1 MHIRKIT
8 VRNYRLLKDFSIDL
22 EEKLSL
28 IVGKNNSGKTSLLQ
42 LLNTMLNGTEPTY
55 NDFNLDYRKMLWNQI
70 SASEEAKE
78 EDYKED
84 GISLRLFIEYG
95 EADNLDCLGKILMDL
110 DENIHTAV
118 IGFDYYLGYANYV
131 NLRKECR
138 ERSEKKKDGIKDKT
152 EIDEKKLLRNEFDY
166 LLSKKIGNYFKLTRK
181 SIEFDIANNL
191 PNEENYIDLKKRV
204 DFRLEDLISFG
215 YIDARRNV
223 ANIQKDSTLS
233 GQTSALFERMN
244 DGTASESIENFE
256 QLLIST
262 DEELTS
268 QYQDIFSD
276 IISQVATMGGMK
288 PDETKI
294 KIISTLQQ
302 RELLKGNTTV
312 VYDHDSSDLPEHYNG
327 LGYMNLISMIFQIE
341 IIRKEFMSNKKSRIS
356 DINLLIIEEPEAH
369 THPQMQYI
377 FIKNIKAILNTP
389 LDKDGRTGR
398 VQSMISTHSSHIV
411 SESDFDDIKYMVRTG
426 YNEVK
431 AKNMKDLRAEYDGD
445 EKQYYTFLKHYLT
458 LNRSELFFADKAI
471 FIEGDTERILIPT
484 MMKKLDQEEQLA
496 NDEIPLTQ
504 QNISIVE
511 VGAYSHIFG
520 KFINFIGLKK
530 ALVITDLDIC
540 DKPDNG
546 HAKKERYKD
555 GTNQI
560 TSNNAI
566 KNYFEEENNI
576 DTLLALSPS
585 DKIFSWDV
593 ENKRWK
599 KNPDGNMKVYFQ
611 EEEDGYQA
619 RTFEDGFIH
628 INKSFIRE
636 NKDKINGLNPK
647 KVEAFLGEGDK
658 AIDAYTLAEDGI
670 ESKATFAVEI
680 IYLSKKEDDKDFCG
694 WSIPKYIKE
703 GLLWL
708 RK

>member
-78 EDYKED
+78 EDYKEN

-131 NLRKECR
+131 NLRKDCR
-138 ERSEKKKDGIKDKT
+138 ERSEKKKVGIKVKT
-152 EIDEKKLLRNEFDY
+152 KVDEEKLLRNEFDY
-166 LLSKKIGNYFKLTRK
+166 LLSKKLGNYFKLTRK
-181 SIEFDIANNL
+181 SIEFDIANNQ
-191 PNEENYIDLKKRV
+191 PNEENYIDLKKRA
-204 DFRLEDLISFG
+204 DFRLDDLISFG

-223 ANIQKDSTLS
+223 ANVQKDSTLS

-341 IIRKEFMSNKKSRIS
+341 IIRKEFMSNKKSRMS

-426 YNEVK
+426 NNEVK
-431 AKNMKDLRAEYDGD
+431 AKNMKDLRVEYDGD
-445 EKQYYTFLKHYLT
+445 DKQYYTFLKHYLT

-530 ALVITDLDIC
+530 ALVITDLDVC
-540 DKPDNG
+540 DKADNG
-546 HAKKERYKD
+546 HAKKGRYRAE
-555 GTNQI
+555 TNQI

-566 KNYFEEENNI
+566 KSYFGEQDI
-576 DTLLALSPS
+576 DKLLALSPS
-585 DKIFSWDV
+585 DKIFSWDI

-599 KNPDGNMKVYFQ
+599 KNPDGNMNVFFQ
-611 EEEDGYQA
+611 VEEDGYQA
-619 RTFEDGFIH
+619 RSFEDGFIH
-628 INKSFIRE
+628 INKSFIHE
-636 NKDKINGLNPK
+636 NKEKIIGLNPK
-647 KVEAFLGEGDK
+647 KVDAFLGEGEH
-658 AIDAYTLAEDGI
+658 AEDAYWLADDGI

-694 WSIPKYIKE
+694 WRIPQYIKD

>member
-1 MHIRKIT
+1 MHISKIT
-8 VRNYRLLKDFSIDL
+8 VKNYRLLKEFSVDL
-22 EEKLSL
+22 EENLSL

-55 NDFNLDYRKMLWNQI
+55 NDFNLDYRKVLWEQI

-78 EDYKED
+78 EDYMEN

-131 NLRKECR
+131 NLRKDCR
-138 ERSEKKKDGIKDKT
+138 ERSEKKKTEIKVKT
-152 EIDEKKLLRNEFDY
+152 EADDEKLLRNEFDY
-166 LLSKKIGNYFKLTRK
+166 LLSKKLGSYFKLIRK
-181 SIEFDIANNL
+181 SIEFDIANNQ

-223 ANIQKDSTLS
+223 ANVQKDSTLS

-268 QYQDIFSD
+268 QYRDIFSD
-276 IISQVATMGGMK
+276 IISQVAKMGGMK

-312 VYDHDSSDLPEHYNG
+312 VYEHDSSDLPEHYNG

-341 IIRKEFMSNKKSRIS
+341 IIRKGFLSNKKSRMS

-377 FIKNIKAILNTP
+377 FIKNIKDILNTP
-389 LDKDGRTGR
+389 LDKDGRIGR

-426 YNEVK
+426 NNEVK
-431 AKNMKDLRAEYDGD
+431 AKNMKDLRTEYDGD
-445 EKQYYTFLKHYLT
+445 YKQYYTFLKHYLT

-484 MMKKLDQEEQLA
+484 MMKKLDQEEPLA
-496 NDEIPLTQ
+496 TDEIPLTQ

-511 VGAYSHIFG
+511 VGAYSHVFG

-530 ALVITDLDIC
+530 ALVITDLDVC
-540 DKPDNG
+540 DNG
-546 HAKKERYKD
+546 HATKGRYKA
-555 GTNQI
+555 GTNQV

-566 KNYFEEENNI
+566 KSYFEEKDI

-593 ENKRWK
+593 VHKRWK
-599 KNPDGNMKVYFQ
+599 KKPDGNMRVYFQ
-611 EEEDGYQA
+611 VEEEGYQA
-619 RTFEDGFIH
+619 RSFEDGFIH
-628 INKSFIRE
+628 INKTFISE
-636 NKDKINGLNPK
+636 NKKKIIGLKPK

-658 AIDAYTLAEDGI
+658 AMDAYTLAEDGI

-680 IYLSKKEDDKDFCG
+680 IYLSKKEDNKDFCG

-703 GLLWL
+703 GLLWI

>member
-1 MHIRKIT
+1 MHISKIT
-8 VRNYRLLKDFSIDL
+8 VKNYRLLKDFSVDL
-22 EEKLSL
+22 EENLSL

-55 NDFNLDYRKMLWNQI
+55 NDFNLDYRKELWNKI
-70 SASEEAKE
+70 SAIEETKE
-78 EDYKED
+78 DDYAED

-118 IGFDYYLGYANYV
+118 IGFDYFLSYANYV

-138 ERSEKKKDGIKDKT
+138 ERRDKKKAEIQNKT
-152 EIDEKKLLRNEFDY
+152 EVDDEKLLNSEFDY
-166 LLSKKIGNYFKLTRK
+166 LISKKLSSYFKLTRK
-181 SIEFDIANNL
+181 SIEYDITSNQ
-191 PNEENYIDLKKRV
+191 PNENNYIDLKKRV
-204 DFRLEDLISFG
+204 DFRLDDLISFG

-223 ANIQKDSTLS
+223 ANVQKDTTLS
-233 GQTSALFERMN
+233 GQTSDLFEKLN
-244 DGTASESIENFE
+244 DGTATESMENLE

-268 QYQDIFSD
+268 QYRHIFSD
-276 IISQVATMGGMK
+276 IILQVAKMGGMK
-288 PDETKI
+288 PDETQI

-312 VYDHDSSDLPEHYNG
+312 VYEHDSSDLPEHYNG

-341 IIRKEFMSNKKSRIS
+341 IIRKGFLSNKKSRLS
-356 DINLLIIEEPEAH
+356 DINFLIIEEPEAH

-377 FIKNIKAILNTP
+377 FIKNIKDILNNP

-398 VQSMISTHSSHIV
+398 VQSIISTHSSHIV

-426 YNEVK
+426 KNEVK
-431 AKNMKDLRAEYDGD
+431 AKNMKDLRAEYDDD

-484 MMKKLDQEEQLA
+484 MMKKLDQEEPLA

-511 VGAYSHIFG
+511 VGAYSHVFG
-520 KFINFIGLKK
+520 KFIHFIGLKK
-530 ALVITDLDIC
+530 ALVITDLDVC
-540 DKPDNG
+540 DKPDQG
-546 HAKKERYKD
+546 HATKGRYNK
-555 GTNQI
+555 GTHQI

-566 KNYFEEENNI
+566 KTYFEESDI
-576 DTLLALSPS
+576 DTLLAFNAS

-593 ENKRWK
+593 ENKQWK
-599 KNPDGNMKVYFQ
+599 KDTEGNMRVYFQ
-611 EEEDGYQA
+611 VEEENYQA
-619 RTFEDGFIH
+619 RSFEDGFIH
-628 INKSFIRE
+628 INQSFIRE
-636 NKDKINGLNPK
+636 NKVKIIGLNPK
-647 KVEAFLGEGDK
+647 KVEAYLGDGENAG
-658 AIDAYTLAEDGI
+658 DAYWLAESGI

-680 IYLSKKEDDKDFCG
+680 IYLSKKEDDKDFRG

-703 GLLWL
+703 GLLWI

>member
-1 MHIRKIT
+1 MHISKIT
-8 VRNYRLLKDFSIDL
+8 VRNYRLLKDFSVDL
-22 EEKLSL
+22 EENLSL

-42 LLNTMLNGTEPTY
+42 LLNTMLNGSEPTY
-55 NDFNLDYRKMLWNQI
+55 NDFNLDYRKVLWKKI
-70 SASEEAKE
+70 SSPEEAKE
-78 EDYKED
+78 EDFTED

-118 IGFDYYLGYANYV
+118 IGFDYFLSYTNYV
-131 NLRKECR
+131 NLRKDCR
-138 ERSEKKKDGIKDKT
+138 ERRDKKKAAIRAKT
-152 EIDEKKLLRNEFDY
+152 EVDDEELLRIEFDY
-166 LLSKKIGNYFKLTRK
+166 LISKKLSNYFKLTRK
-181 SIEFDIANNL
+181 SIEYDISSNQ
-191 PNEENYIDLKKRV
+191 PNEKNYIDLKKRV
-204 DFRLEDLISFG
+204 DFRLDDLISFG

-223 ANIQKDSTLS
+223 ANVQKDSTLS

-244 DGTASESIENFE
+244 DGTATESMENFE

-268 QYQDIFSD
+268 QYQHIFSD
-276 IISQVATMGGMK
+276 IISQVAKMGGIK
-288 PDETKI
+288 PDETQI

-341 IIRKEFMSNKKSRIS
+341 IIRKGFLSSKKSRLS
-356 DINLLIIEEPEAH
+356 DINLLVIEEPEAH

-377 FIKNIKAILNTP
+377 FIKNIRDILNTP
-389 LDKDGRTGR
+389 LEKDGRTGR

-411 SESDFDDIKYMVRTG
+411 SESDFDDIKYLVRTG
-426 YNEVK
+426 KNEVK
-431 AKNMKDLRAEYDGD
+431 AKNMKDLRAEYDDD
-445 EKQYYTFLKHYLT
+445 EKQYYTFLRHYLT

-484 MMKKLDQEEQLA
+484 MMKKLDQEEPLA

-511 VGAYSHIFG
+511 VGAYSHVFG
-520 KFINFIGLKK
+520 KFIHFIGLKK
-530 ALVITDLDIC
+530 ALVVTDLDVC
-540 DKPDNG
+540 NKPEHG
-546 HAKKERYKD
+546 HAKKGRYKQ

-566 KNYFEEENNI
+566 KNYFGEK
-576 DTLLALSPS
+576 DVDKLLALSPS
-585 DKIFSWDV
+585 DKIFSWDDK
-593 ENKRWK
+593 NKQWK

-611 EEEDGYQA
+611 VEEEGYQA
-619 RTFEDGFIH
+619 RSFEDGFIH
-628 INKSFIRE
+628 INKSFISE
-636 NKDKINGLNPK
+636 NKKKIIGLNPK

-658 AIDAYTLAEDGI
+658 AIDAYMLAEDGI

-680 IYLSKKEDDKDFCG
+680 IYLSKKKADKDFCG

-703 GLLWL
+703 GLLWI

>member
-22 EEKLSL
+22 EEIMSL

-55 NDFNLDYRKMLWNQI
+55 NDLNLDYRRVLWELI

-78 EDYKED
+78 EDYTED

-131 NLRKECR
+131 NLRKDCR
-138 ERSEKKKDGIKDKT
+138 ERSAKKKARIKDKT
-152 EIDEKKLLRNEFDY
+152 KVNDDKLLRNEFDY
-166 LLSKKIGNYFKLTRK
+166 LLSKQLGNYFKLTRK
-181 SIEFDIANNL
+181 SIEFDKDSNQ
-191 PNEENYIDLKKRV
+191 PNEKNYIDLKKRV
-204 DFRLEDLISFG
+204 DFRLDDLISFG

-223 ANIQKDSTLS
+223 ANVQKDSTLS
-233 GQTSALFERMN
+233 GQTSTLFERMN
-244 DGTASESIENFE
+244 ESTATESIENFE

-268 QYQDIFSD
+268 QYRDIFSD
-276 IISQVATMGGMK
+276 IISQVAQMGGMK
-288 PDETKI
+288 PNETKI

-312 VYDHDSSDLPEHYNG
+312 VYDHNNSDLPEHYNG

-341 IIRKEFMSNKKSRIS
+341 IIRQSFLSNKKSRMS

-377 FIKNIKAILNTP
+377 FIKNIKDFLKAP
-389 LDKDGRTGR
+389 LDKDEKKGR
-398 VQSMISTHSSHIV
+398 VQSIISTHSSHIV
-411 SESDFDDIKYMVRTG
+411 SESDFDDIKYMLRTG
-426 YNEVK
+426 NNEVK
-431 AKNMKDLRAEYDGD
+431 AKNMKDLRVEYDGD
-445 EKQYYTFLKHYLT
+445 DKQYYTFLKHYLT

-484 MMKKLDQEEQLA
+484 MMKKLDQEEPLA

-511 VGAYSHIFG
+511 VGAYSHVFG

-540 DKPDNG
+540 DQPDNG
-546 HAKKERYKD
+546 HTKKERYKA

-566 KNYFEEENNI
+566 KNYFEEKDI
-576 DTLLALSPS
+576 DKLLALSPS
-585 DKIFSWDV
+585 DKTFTWDDK
-593 ENKRWK
+593 NKRWK

-611 EEEDGYQA
+611 VEEDGYQA
-619 RTFEDGFIH
+619 RSFEDGFIH
-628 INKSFIRE
+628 INQSFIRE
-636 NKDKINGLNPK
+636 NKETIIGLNLK
-647 KVEAFLGEGDK
+647 KMDAFLGEGDK

-670 ESKATFAVEI
+670 GSKATFAVEI
-680 IYLSKKEDDKDFCG
+680 IYLSKKEGNKDFCG
-694 WSIPKYIKE
+694 WRIPQYIKE

>member
-1 MHIRKIT
+1 MYIQKIT
-8 VRNYRLLKDFSIDL
+8 VRNYRLLKEFSIDL
-22 EEKLSL
+22 EEKMSL

-55 NDFNLDYRKMLWNQI
+55 NDFNLDYRRKVLWEHI
-70 SASEEAKE
+70 SSVEEAKE

-118 IGFDYYLGYANYV
+118 IGFDYFLSYANYV
-131 NLRKECR
+131 NLRKDCR
-138 ERSEKKKDGIKDKT
+138 ERRDKRKAEIKNKT
-152 EIDEKKLLRNEFDY
+152 EGDDEKLLRNEFDY
-166 LLSKKIGNYFKLTRK
+166 LLSKKLSNYFKLTRK
-181 SIEFDIANNL
+181 SIEYDITSNQ
-191 PNEENYIDLKKRV
+191 PNEKNYIDLKKRV
-204 DFRLEDLISFG
+204 DFRLDDLISFG

-223 ANIQKDSTLS
+223 ANVQKNNTLS

-244 DGTASESIENFE
+244 DGTATESMETFE

-268 QYQDIFSD
+268 QYQHIFSD
-276 IISQVATMGGMK
+276 IISQVEKMGGVK
-288 PDETKI
+288 PDETQI

-341 IIRKEFMSNKKSRIS
+341 IIRKGFLSNKKPRLS

-377 FIKNIKAILNTP
+377 FIKNIKDILSTP
-389 LDKDGRTGR
+389 LDKDGRTVR

-426 YNEVK
+426 NNEVK
-431 AKNMKDLRAEYDGD
+431 AKNMKDLKDEYDGVD
-445 EKQYYTFLKHYLT
+445 KQYYTFLKHYLT

-484 MMKKLDQEEQLA
+484 MMKKLDQEEPLA
-496 NDEIPLTQ
+496 NGEIPLTQ

-511 VGAYSHIFG
+511 VGAYSHVFG

-530 ALVITDLDIC
+530 ALVITDLDVC
-540 DKPDNG
+540 DQPAKG
-546 HAKKERYKD
+546 HPQKERYKKD
-555 GTNQI
+555 TNQI

-566 KNYFEEENNI
+566 KNYFRVKEI
-576 DTLLALSPS
+576 DTLLALNAS
-585 DKIFSWDV
+585 DKVFSWDA
-593 ENKRWK
+593 ENKQWK
-599 KNPDGNMKVYFQ
+599 KDPNGNMRVYFQ
-611 EEEDGYQA
+611 VEEGDYQA
-619 RTFEDGFIH
+619 RSFEDGFIH
-628 INKSFIRE
+628 INLPFIRE
-636 NKDKINGLNPK
+636 NKAKIIGLKPN
-647 KVEAFLGEGDK
+647 KVEAFLGNGENSN
-658 AIDAYTLAEDGI
+658 DAYALAEDGI

-680 IYLSKKEDDKDFCG
+680 IYLSKKKNDKDFCG

-703 GLLWL
+703 GLLWI

>member
-1 MHIRKIT
+1 M
-8 VRNYRLLKDFSIDL
+8 
-22 EEKLSL
+22 
-28 IVGKNNSGKTSLLQ
+28 
-42 LLNTMLNGTEPTY
+42 
-55 NDFNLDYRKMLWNQI
+55 
-70 SASEEAKE
+70 
-78 EDYKED
+78 
-84 GISLRLFIEYG
+84 
-95 EADNLDCLGKILMDL
+95 
-110 DENIHTAV
+110 
-118 IGFDYYLGYANYV
+118 ANV
-131 NLRKECR
+131 
-138 ERSEKKKDGIKDKT
+138 
-152 EIDEKKLLRNEFDY
+152 
-166 LLSKKIGNYFKLTRK
+166 
-181 SIEFDIANNL
+181 
-191 PNEENYIDLKKRV
+191 
-204 DFRLEDLISFG
+204 
-215 YIDARRNV
+215 
-223 ANIQKDSTLS
+223 QKDSTLS
-233 GQTSALFERMN
+233 GQTLALFERMN

-262 DEELTS
+262 DEELTL
-268 QYQDIFSD
+268 QYQNIFSD

-341 IIRKEFMSNKKSRIS
+341 IIRKEFMSNKKSRMS

-426 YNEVK
+426 NNEVK
-431 AKNMKDLRAEYDGD
+431 AKNMKDLRVEYDGD
-445 EKQYYTFLKHYLT
+445 DNQYYTFLKHYLT

-484 MMKKLDQEEQLA
+484 MMKKLDQEEPLA

-511 VGAYSHIFG
+511 VGAYSHVFG

-530 ALVITDLDIC
+530 ALVITDLDVC
-540 DKPDNG
+540 EKADNG
-546 HAKKERYKD
+546 HAKKGRCRA

-566 KNYFEEENNI
+566 KSYFGEKDIEK
-576 DTLLALSPS
+576 LLALSPD

-611 EEEDGYQA
+611 EEEGGYQA
-619 RTFEDGFIH
+619 RSFEDGFIH
-628 INKSFIRE
+628 INQSFIRE
-636 NKDKINGLNPK
+636 NKEKIIGLNPK
-647 KVEAFLGEGDK
+647 KVDAFLGEGEH
-658 AIDAYTLAEDGI
+658 AEDAYWLADDGI

-680 IYLSKKEDDKDFCG
+680 IYLSKKEGNKDFRG

>member
-1 MHIRKIT
+1 MHISKIT

-22 EEKLSL
+22 EENLSL

-42 LLNTMLNGTEPTY
+42 LLNTMLNGMEPTY

-70 SASEEAKE
+70 LASEEAKE
-78 EDYKED
+78 EDYKEN

-131 NLRKECR
+131 TLRKDCR
-138 ERSEKKKDGIKDKT
+138 ERSKKKKDGIKDKT

-223 ANIQKDSTLS
+223 ANVQKDSTLS

-312 VYDHDSSDLPEHYNG
+312 VYDHDNSDLPEHYNG

-341 IIRKEFMSNKKSRIS
+341 IIRKEFMSNKKSRMS

-377 FIKNIKAILNTP
+377 FIKNIKEILNNP
-389 LDKDGRTGR
+389 LNKDGRTGR

-411 SESDFDDIKYMVRTG
+411 SESDFDDIKYMIRTG

-431 AKNMKDLRAEYDGD
+431 AKNMKDLRVEYDGD
-445 EKQYYTFLKHYLT
+445 DKQYYTFLKHYLT

-484 MMKKLDQEEQLA
+484 MMKKLDQEEPLA

-511 VGAYSHIFG
+511 VGAYSHVFG

-530 ALVITDLDIC
+530 ALVITDLDVC
-540 DKPDNG
+540 DKADNG
-546 HAKKERYKD
+546 HTKKGRYKE

-566 KNYFEEENNI
+566 KSYFGEKDI
-576 DTLLALSPS
+576 DKLLALSPS
-585 DKIFSWDV
+585 DKTFSWDDK
-593 ENKRWK
+593 NKQWK
-599 KNPDGNMKVYFQ
+599 KNLHGNMKVYFQ
-611 EEEDGYQA
+611 VKEKDYQA
-619 RTFEDGFIH
+619 RSFEDGFIH
-628 INKSFIRE
+628 INQSFIHE
-636 NKDKINGLNPK
+636 SKAKIIGLNPN
-647 KVEAFLGEGDK
+647 KVDVFFGEGEHAK
-658 AIDAYTLAEDGI
+658 DAYWLADDGI

-680 IYLSKKEDDKDFCG
+680 IYLSKKEGNKDFCG
-694 WSIPKYIKE
+694 WSIPKYIKD

>member
-1 MHIRKIT
+1 MHISKIT

-22 EEKLSL
+22 EENLSL

-70 SASEEAKE
+70 LASEEAKE
-78 EDYKED
+78 EDYKEN

-131 NLRKECR
+131 NLRKDCR
-138 ERSEKKKDGIKDKT
+138 ERSEKKKVGIKVKT
-152 EIDEKKLLRNEFDY
+152 KVDEEKLLRNEFDY
-166 LLSKKIGNYFKLTRK
+166 LLSKKLGNYFKLTRK
-181 SIEFDIANNL
+181 SIEFDKDSNQ
-191 PNEENYIDLKKRV
+191 PNEKNYIDLKKRV
-204 DFRLEDLISFG
+204 DFRLDDLISFG

-223 ANIQKDSTLS
+223 ANVQKDSTLS

-341 IIRKEFMSNKKSRIS
+341 IIRKEFMSNKKSRMS

-426 YNEVK
+426 NNEVK
-431 AKNMKDLRAEYDGD
+431 AKNMKDLRVEYDGD
-445 EKQYYTFLKHYLT
+445 DKQYYTFLKHYLT

-471 FIEGDTERILIPT
+471 FIEGDTERILIPI
-484 MMKKLDQEEQLA
+484 MMKKLDQEEPLA

-511 VGAYSHIFG
+511 VGAYSHVFG

-530 ALVITDLDIC
+530 ALVITDLDVC
-540 DKPDNG
+540 DKADNG
-546 HAKKERYKD
+546 HAKKGRYRA

-566 KNYFEEENNI
+566 KSYFGEKDIEK
-576 DTLLALSPS
+576 LLALSPD

>member
-1 MHIRKIT
+1 MHISKIT
-8 VRNYRLLKDFSIDL
+8 VRNYRLLKDFSVDL
-22 EEKLSL
+22 EENLSL
-28 IVGKNNSGKTSLLQ
+28 IVGKNNSGKTTLLQ

-55 NDFNLDYRKMLWNQI
+55 NDFNLDYRKVLWEQI
-70 SASEEAKE
+70 SASEKAKE
-78 EDYKED
+78 EDYKD
-84 GISLRLFIEYG
+84 NGISLRLFIEYG

-131 NLRKECR
+131 NLRKDCR

-152 EIDEKKLLRNEFDY
+152 EVDEEKLLKNEFEY
-166 LLSKKIGNYFKLTRK
+166 LLSKKLGNYFKLTRK
-181 SIEFDIANNL
+181 SIEFDIANNQ

-223 ANIQKDSTLS
+223 ANVQKDSTLS

-268 QYQDIFSD
+268 QYRDIFSD
-276 IISQVATMGGMK
+276 IISQVAKMGGMK

-341 IIRKEFMSNKKSRIS
+341 IIRKEFMSNKKSRMS

-377 FIKNIKAILNTP
+377 FIKNIKDILNTP

-426 YNEVK
+426 NNEVK

-445 EKQYYTFLKHYLT
+445 DKQYYTFLKHYLT

-484 MMKKLDQEEQLA
+484 MMKKLDQEEPLA

-511 VGAYSHIFG
+511 VGAYSHVFG

-530 ALVITDLDIC
+530 ALVITDLDVC
-540 DKPDNG
+540 DKADNG
-546 HAKKERYKD
+546 HAKKGKYKA
-555 GTNQI
+555 GTYQI

-566 KNYFEEENNI
+566 KNYFEEKDI

-593 ENKRWK
+593 VHKRWK
-599 KNPDGNMKVYFQ
+599 KNPDGNMRVYFQ
-611 EEEDGYQA
+611 VEEEGYQA
-619 RTFEDGFIH
+619 RSFEDGFIH
-628 INKSFIRE
+628 INQSFISENRE
-636 NKDKINGLNPK
+636 KIIGLKPK

-680 IYLSKKEDDKDFCG
+680 IYLSIKKVDKDFCG

-703 GLLWL
+703 GLLWI

>member
-1 MHIRKIT
+1 MHISKIT
-8 VRNYRLLKDFSIDL
+8 VKNYRLLKEFSVDL
-22 EEKLSL
+22 EENLSL

-55 NDFNLDYRKMLWNQI
+55 NDFNLDYRKVLWEQI

-78 EDYKED
+78 EDYMEN

-131 NLRKECR
+131 NLRKDCR
-138 ERSEKKKDGIKDKT
+138 ERSEKKKAGIKVKT
-152 EIDEKKLLRNEFDY
+152 EVDEEKLLRNEFEY
-166 LLSKKIGNYFKLTRK
+166 LLSKKLGNYFKLTRK
-181 SIEFDIANNL
+181 SIEFDIANNQ

-223 ANIQKDSTLS
+223 ANVQKDSTLS

-244 DGTASESIENFE
+244 DGTASESMENFE

-268 QYQDIFSD
+268 QYRDIFSD
-276 IISQVATMGGMK
+276 IISQVAKMGGMK

-341 IIRKEFMSNKKSRIS
+341 IIRKGFLSNKKSRMS

-377 FIKNIKAILNTP
+377 FIKNIKDILNTP

-426 YNEVK
+426 NNEVK
-431 AKNMKDLRAEYDGD
+431 AKNMKDLRVEYDGD
-445 EKQYYTFLKHYLT
+445 DKQYYTFLKHYLT

-484 MMKKLDQEEQLA
+484 MMKKLDQEEPLA

-511 VGAYSHIFG
+511 VGAYSHVFG

-530 ALVITDLDIC
+530 ALVITDLDVC
-540 DKPDNG
+540 DNG
-546 HAKKERYKD
+546 HATKGRYKA
-555 GTNQI
+555 GTNQV

-566 KNYFEEENNI
+566 KSYFEEKDI

-593 ENKRWK
+593 VHKRWK
-599 KNPDGNMKVYFQ
+599 KKPDGNMRVYFQ
-611 EEEDGYQA
+611 VEEEGYQA
-619 RTFEDGFIH
+619 RSFEDGFIH
-628 INKSFIRE
+628 INKTFISE
-636 NKDKINGLNPK
+636 NKKKIIGLKPK

-658 AIDAYTLAEDGI
+658 AMDAYTLAEDGI

-680 IYLSKKEDDKDFCG
+680 IYLSKKEADKDFCG

-703 GLLWL
+703 GLLWI

>member
-1 MHIRKIT
+1 MHISKIT
-8 VRNYRLLKDFSIDL
+8 VRNYRLLKDFSVDL
-22 EEKLSL
+22 EENLSL
-28 IVGKNNSGKTSLLQ
+28 IVGKNNTGKTSLLQ

-55 NDFNLDYRKMLWNQI
+55 NDINLDYRKVLWEQI

-118 IGFDYYLGYANYV
+118 IGFDYYLGYTNYV
-131 NLRKECR
+131 NLRKDCR
-138 ERSEKKKDGIKDKT
+138 ERSEKKKAGIKVKT
-152 EIDEKKLLRNEFDY
+152 EVDEEKLLRNEFDY
-166 LLSKKIGNYFKLTRK
+166 LLSKKMGNYFKLTRK
-181 SIEFDIANNL
+181 SIEYDIASNQ
-191 PNEENYIDLKKRV
+191 PYEENYIDLKKRV

-223 ANIQKDSTLS
+223 ANVQKDSTLS

-244 DGTASESIENFE
+244 DGTASESMENFE

-268 QYQDIFSD
+268 QYRDIFSD
-276 IISQVATMGGMK
+276 IISQVAKMGGMK

-341 IIRKEFMSNKKSRIS
+341 IIRKGFLSNKKSRMS

-377 FIKNIKAILNTP
+377 FIKNIKDILNTP

-426 YNEVK
+426 NNEVK
-431 AKNMKDLRAEYDGD
+431 AKNMKDLRVEYDGD
-445 EKQYYTFLKHYLT
+445 DKQYYTFLKHYLT

-484 MMKKLDQEEQLA
+484 MMKKLDQEEPLA

-511 VGAYSHIFG
+511 VGAYSHVFG

-530 ALVITDLDIC
+530 ALVITDLDVC
-540 DKPDNG
+540 DNG
-546 HAKKERYKD
+546 HATKGRYKA
-555 GTNQI
+555 GTNQV

-566 KNYFEEENNI
+566 KSYFEEKDI

-593 ENKRWK
+593 VHKRWK
-599 KNPDGNMKVYFQ
+599 KNPDGNMRVYFQ
-611 EEEDGYQA
+611 VEEEGYQA
-619 RTFEDGFIH
+619 RSFEDGFIH
-628 INKSFIRE
+628 INKTFISE
-636 NKDKINGLNPK
+636 NKKKIIGLKPK

-658 AIDAYTLAEDGI
+658 AMDAYTLAEDGI

-680 IYLSKKEDDKDFCG
+680 IYLSMKKDDKDFCG
-694 WSIPKYIKE
+694 WRIPQYIKE
-703 GLLWL
+703 GLLWM

>member
-22 EEKLSL
+22 EENLSL

-78 EDYKED
+78 EDYKEN

-131 NLRKECR
+131 NLRKDCR
-138 ERSEKKKDGIKDKT
+138 ERIEKKKVGIKVKT
-152 EIDEKKLLRNEFDY
+152 MVDEEKLLRSEFDY
-166 LLSKKIGNYFKLTRK
+166 LLSKKLGNYFKLTRK
-181 SIEFDIANNL
+181 SIEFDMASNQ
-191 PNEENYIDLKKRV
+191 PNEENYIDLKKRA
-204 DFRLEDLISFG
+204 DFRLDDLISFG

-223 ANIQKDSTLS
+223 ANVQKDSTLS

-262 DEELTS
+262 DEELTL
-268 QYQDIFSD
+268 QYQNIFSD

-426 YNEVK
+426 NNEVK
-431 AKNMKDLRAEYDGD
+431 AKNMKDLRVEYDGD
-445 EKQYYTFLKHYLT
+445 DNQYYTFLKHYLT

-484 MMKKLDQEEQLA
+484 MMKKLDQEEPLA

-511 VGAYSHIFG
+511 VGAYSHVFG

-530 ALVITDLDIC
+530 ALVITDLDVC
-540 DKPDNG
+540 EKADNG
-546 HAKKERYKD
+546 HAKKGRCRA

-566 KNYFEEENNI
+566 KSYFGEKDI
-576 DTLLALSPS
+576 DKLLALSPD

-611 EEEDGYQA
+611 EEEGGYQA
-619 RTFEDGFIH
+619 RSFEDGFIH
-628 INKSFIRE
+628 INQSFIRE
-636 NKDKINGLNPK
+636 NKEKIIGLNPK
-647 KVEAFLGEGDK
+647 KVDAFLGEGEH
-658 AIDAYTLAEDGI
+658 AEDAYWLADDGI

-694 WSIPKYIKE
+694 WRIPQYIKK

>member
-22 EEKLSL
+22 EENLSL

-55 NDFNLDYRKMLWNQI
+55 NDFNLDYRKVLWELI

-78 EDYKED
+78 EDYTED

-131 NLRKECR
+131 NLRKDCR
-138 ERSEKKKDGIKDKT
+138 ERSAKKKARIKDKT
-152 EIDEKKLLRNEFDY
+152 KVNDDKLLRNEFDY
-166 LLSKKIGNYFKLTRK
+166 LLSKQLGNYFKLTRK
-181 SIEFDIANNL
+181 SIEFDKDSNQ
-191 PNEENYIDLKKRV
+191 PNEKNYIDLKKRV
-204 DFRLEDLISFG
+204 DFRLDDLISFG

-223 ANIQKDSTLS
+223 ANVQKDSTLS
-233 GQTSALFERMN
+233 GQTSTLFERMN
-244 DGTASESIENFE
+244 EGTATESIENFE

-268 QYQDIFSD
+268 QYRDIFSD
-276 IISQVATMGGMK
+276 IISQVAQMGGMK
-288 PDETKI
+288 PNETKI

-312 VYDHDSSDLPEHYNG
+312 VYDHNNSDLPEHYNG

-341 IIRKEFMSNKKSRIS
+341 IIRQSFLSNKKSRMS

-377 FIKNIKAILNTP
+377 FIKNIKDFLKAP
-389 LDKDGRTGR
+389 LDKDEKKGR
-398 VQSMISTHSSHIV
+398 VQSIISTHSSHIV
-411 SESDFDDIKYMVRTG
+411 SESDFDDIKYMLRTG
-426 YNEVK
+426 NNEVK
-431 AKNMKDLRAEYDGD
+431 AKNMKDLRVEYDGD
-445 EKQYYTFLKHYLT
+445 DKQYYTFLKHYLT

-484 MMKKLDQEEQLA
+484 MMKKLEQEKSFT
-496 NDEIPLTQ
+496 NDEIPLTR

-520 KFINFIGLKK
+520 KFINFIELKK
-530 ALVITDLDIC
+530 ALVVTDLDIC

-546 HAKKERYKD
+546 HTKKERYKA

-566 KNYFEEENNI
+566 KNYFEEKDI
-576 DTLLALSPS
+576 DKLLALSPS
-585 DKIFSWDV
+585 DKTFTWDDK
-593 ENKRWK
+593 NKRWK

-619 RTFEDGFIH
+619 RSFEDGFIH
-628 INKSFIRE
+628 INQSFIRE
-636 NKDKINGLNPK
+636 NKDKIIGLNPN
-647 KVEAFLGEGDK
+647 KVDAFLGKGEHAK
-658 AIDAYTLAEDGI
+658 DAYWLADDGI

-680 IYLSKKEDDKDFCG
+680 IYLSKKETDKDFCG

>member
-22 EEKLSL
+22 EEIMSL

-55 NDFNLDYRKMLWNQI
+55 NDLNLDYRRVLWELI

-78 EDYKED
+78 EDYTED

-131 NLRKECR
+131 NLRKDCR
-138 ERSEKKKDGIKDKT
+138 ERSAKKKARIKDKT
-152 EIDEKKLLRNEFDY
+152 KVNDDKLLRNEFDY
-166 LLSKKIGNYFKLTRK
+166 LLSKQLGNYFKLTRK
-181 SIEFDIANNL
+181 SIEFDKDSNQ
-191 PNEENYIDLKKRV
+191 PNEKNYIDLKKRV
-204 DFRLEDLISFG
+204 DFRLDDLISFG

-223 ANIQKDSTLS
+223 ANVQKDSTLS
-233 GQTSALFERMN
+233 GQTSTLFERMN
-244 DGTASESIENFE
+244 ESTATESIENFE

-268 QYQDIFSD
+268 QYRDIFSD
-276 IISQVATMGGMK
+276 IISQVAQMGGMK
-288 PDETKI
+288 PNETKI

-312 VYDHDSSDLPEHYNG
+312 VYDHNNSDLPEHYNG

-341 IIRKEFMSNKKSRIS
+341 IIRQSFLSNKKSRMS

-377 FIKNIKAILNTP
+377 FIKNIKDFLKAP
-389 LDKDGRTGR
+389 LDKDEKKGR
-398 VQSMISTHSSHIV
+398 VQSIISTHSSHIV
-411 SESDFDDIKYMVRTG
+411 SESDFDDIKYMLRTG
-426 YNEVK
+426 NNEVK
-431 AKNMKDLRAEYDGD
+431 AKNMKDLRVEYDGD
-445 EKQYYTFLKHYLT
+445 DKQYYTFLKHYLT

-484 MMKKLDQEEQLA
+484 MMKKLEQEKSFT
-496 NDEIPLTQ
+496 NDEIPLTR

-520 KFINFIGLKK
+520 KFINFIELKK

-546 HAKKERYKD
+546 HTKKERYKA

-566 KNYFEEENNI
+566 KNYFEEKDI
-576 DTLLALSPS
+576 DKLLALSPS
-585 DKIFSWDV
+585 DKTFTWDDK
-593 ENKRWK
+593 NKRWK

-619 RTFEDGFIH
+619 RSFEDGFIH
-628 INKSFIRE
+628 INQSFIRE
-636 NKDKINGLNPK
+636 NKDKIIGLNPN
-647 KVEAFLGEGDK
+647 KVDAFLGKGEHAK
-658 AIDAYTLAEDGI
+658 DAYWLADDGI

-680 IYLSKKEDDKDFCG
+680 IYLSKKETDKDFCG

>member
-1 MHIRKIT
+1 MHISKIT
-8 VRNYRLLKDFSIDL
+8 VNNYRLLKDFSIDL
-22 EEKLSL
+22 EENLSL

-55 NDFNLDYRKMLWNQI
+55 NDFNLDYRKVLWEQI
-70 SASEEAKE
+70 SNLEKAKE

-95 EADNLDCLGKILMDL
+95 EDDNLDCLGKILMDL
-110 DENIHTAV
+110 DEHIHTAV

-131 NLRKECR
+131 NLRKDCR

-152 EIDEKKLLRNEFDY
+152 EVDEEKLLRNEFEY
-166 LLSKKIGNYFKLTRK
+166 LLSKKLGNYFKLTRK
-181 SIEFDIANNL
+181 SIEFDIANNQ
-191 PNEENYIDLKKRV
+191 PNEDNYIDLKKRA
-204 DFRLEDLISFG
+204 DFRLDDLISFG

-223 ANIQKDSTLS
+223 ANVQKDSTLS
-233 GQTSALFERMN
+233 GQTSALFEKMN
-244 DGTASESIENFE
+244 DGTATESIENFE

-268 QYQDIFSD
+268 QYRDIFSD
-276 IISQVATMGGMK
+276 IISQVAKMGGMK

-341 IIRKEFMSNKKSRIS
+341 IIRKGFLSNKKSRMS

-377 FIKNIKAILNTP
+377 FIKNIKDILNTP

-411 SESDFDDIKYMVRTG
+411 AESDFDDIKYMVRTG
-426 YNEVK
+426 NNEVK
-431 AKNMKDLRAEYDGD
+431 AKNMKDLRIEYDGD
-445 EKQYYTFLKHYLT
+445 DKQYYTFLKHYLT

-484 MMKKLDQEEQLA
+484 MMKKLDQEEPLA

-511 VGAYSHIFG
+511 VGAYSHVFG

-530 ALVITDLDIC
+530 ALVITDLDVC
-540 DKPDNG
+540 DNG
-546 HAKKERYKD
+546 HATKGRYKA
-555 GTNQI
+555 GTHQI

-566 KNYFEEENNI
+566 KNYFEEKDI

-585 DKIFSWDV
+585 DKIFSWDAV
-593 ENKRWK
+593 HKRWK
-599 KNPDGNMKVYFQ
+599 KNPDGNMRVYFQ
-611 EEEDGYQA
+611 VEEDGYQA
-619 RTFEDGFIH
+619 RSFEDGFIH
-628 INKSFIRE
+628 INKSFISE
-636 NKDKINGLNPK
+636 NKKKIIGLKPK

-658 AIDAYTLAEDGI
+658 AIDAYSLAEDGI

-680 IYLSKKEDDKDFCG
+680 IYLSKKEENKDFCG

>member
-1 MHIRKIT
+1 MHISKIT
-8 VRNYRLLKDFSIDL
+8 VRNYRLLKDFSVDL
-22 EEKLSL
+22 EENLSL

-55 NDFNLDYRKMLWNQI
+55 NDFNLDYRKLLWDQI
-70 SASEEAKE
+70 AASEDAKE

-110 DENIHTAV
+110 DEHIHTAV
-118 IGFDYYLGYANYV
+118 IGFDYYLGYVNYV
-131 NLRKECR
+131 NLRKDCR

-152 EIDEKKLLRNEFDY
+152 EVDEEKLLRNEFEY
-166 LLSKKIGNYFKLTRK
+166 LLSKKLGNYFKLTRK
-181 SIEFDIANNL
+181 SIEFDIANNQ

-223 ANIQKDSTLS
+223 ANVQKDSTLS

-276 IISQVATMGGMK
+276 IISQVAKMGGMK

-341 IIRKEFMSNKKSRIS
+341 IIRKEFMSNKKSRMS

-377 FIKNIKAILNTP
+377 FIKNIKDILNAP

-426 YNEVK
+426 NNEVK
-431 AKNMKDLRAEYDGD
+431 AKNMKDLRVEYDGD
-445 EKQYYTFLKHYLT
+445 DKQYYTFLKHYLT

-484 MMKKLDQEEQLA
+484 MMKKLDQEEPLA

-511 VGAYSHIFG
+511 VGAYSHVFG

-530 ALVITDLDIC
+530 ALVITDLDVC
-540 DKPDNG
+540 DKADNG
-546 HAKKERYKD
+546 HAKKGRYKA

-566 KNYFEEENNI
+566 KNYFGEKNI
-576 DTLLALSPS
+576 DALLALSTS

-593 ENKRWK
+593 VHNQWK
-599 KNPDGNMKVYFQ
+599 KNPDGNMRVYFQ
-611 EEEDGYQA
+611 VGEEGYQA
-619 RTFEDGFIH
+619 RSFEDGFIH
-628 INKSFIRE
+628 INQSFISENRE
-636 NKDKINGLNPK
+636 KIIGLKPK

-658 AIDAYTLAEDGI
+658 VMDAYALAEDGI

-680 IYLSKKEDDKDFCG
+680 IYLSKKEDNKDFCG

-703 GLLWL
+703 GLLWI

>member
-1 MHIRKIT
+1 MHLSKIT
-8 VRNYRLLKDFSIDL
+8 VKNYRLLKDLSVDL
-22 EEKLSL
+22 EENLSL

-55 NDFNLDYRKMLWNQI
+55 NDFNLDYRKVMWEHI
-70 SASEEAKE
+70 SSVEEVEE
-78 EDYKED
+78 EDYTED

-118 IGFDYYLGYANYV
+118 IGFDYFLSYASYI
-131 NLRKECR
+131 NLRKDCR
-138 ERSEKKKDGIKDKT
+138 ERKDKKKAEIQNKT
-152 EIDEKKLLRNEFDY
+152 EVNDEKLLRSEFDY
-166 LLSKKIGNYFKLTRK
+166 LLSKKLSNYFKLTRK
-181 SIEFDIANNL
+181 SIEYDITSNQ
-191 PNEENYIDLKKRV
+191 PNEKNYIDLKKRV
-204 DFRLEDLISFG
+204 DFRLDDFISFG

-223 ANIQKDSTLS
+223 ANVQKDSTLS

-244 DGTASESIENFE
+244 DGTATESMENFE

-268 QYQDIFSD
+268 QYRQIFSD
-276 IISQVATMGGMK
+276 IISQVAKMGGMK
-288 PDETKI
+288 PDETQI

-341 IIRKEFMSNKKSRIS
+341 IIRKSFLSNKKSRLA

-369 THPQMQYI
+369 THPQMQYV
-377 FIKNIKAILNTP
+377 FIKNIKDILSAP
-389 LDKDGRTGR
+389 LDKDGRTGHI
-398 VQSMISTHSSHIV
+398 QSIISTHSSHIV
-411 SESDFDDIKYMVRTG
+411 AESDFDDIKYMVRTG
-426 YNEVK
+426 NNEVK
-431 AKNMKDLRAEYDGD
+431 AKNIKDLRAEYDDD

-484 MMKKLDQEEQLA
+484 MMKKLDQEERLA

-511 VGAYSHIFG
+511 VGAYSHVFG
-520 KFINFIGLKK
+520 KFIHFIGLKK
-530 ALVITDLDIC
+530 ALVLTDLDVC
-540 DKPDNG
+540 NKSGQG
-546 HAKKERYKD
+546 HATKGKYNK
-555 GTNQI
+555 GSNQI

-566 KNYFEEENNI
+566 KKYFEEKDI
-576 DTLLALSPS
+576 DTLLALNAS

-599 KNPDGNMKVYFQ
+599 KDPEGNMRVYFQ
-611 EEEDGYQA
+611 VEEEGYQA
-619 RTFEDGFIH
+619 RSFEDGFIH
-628 INKSFIRE
+628 INQSFIRE
-636 NKDKINGLNPK
+636 NKEKIIGLKPK
-647 KVEAFLGEGDK
+647 KMGTFFGEGK
-658 AIDAYTLAEDGI
+658 NAKDAYWLAENGI

-694 WSIPKYIKE
+694 WSIPKYIKD
-703 GLLWL
+703 GLLWI

>member
-1 MHIRKIT
+1 MHISKIT
-8 VRNYRLLKDFSIDL
+8 VKNYRLLKEFSVDL
-22 EEKLSL
+22 EENLSL

-55 NDFNLDYRKMLWNQI
+55 NDFNLDYRKVLWEQI

-78 EDYKED
+78 EDYMEN

-131 NLRKECR
+131 NLRKDCR
-138 ERSEKKKDGIKDKT
+138 ERSEKKKTEIKVKT
-152 EIDEKKLLRNEFDY
+152 EADDEKLLRNEFDY
-166 LLSKKIGNYFKLTRK
+166 LLSKKLGSYFKLIRK
-181 SIEFDIANNL
+181 SIEFDIANNQ

-223 ANIQKDSTLS
+223 ANVQKDSTLS

-268 QYQDIFSD
+268 QYRDIFSD
-276 IISQVATMGGMK
+276 IISQVAKMGGMK

-312 VYDHDSSDLPEHYNG
+312 VYEHDSSDLPEHYNG

-341 IIRKEFMSNKKSRIS
+341 IIRKGFLSNKKSRMS

-377 FIKNIKAILNTP
+377 FIKNIKDILNTP
-389 LDKDGRTGR
+389 LNKDGRTGR

-426 YNEVK
+426 NNEVK
-431 AKNMKDLRAEYDGD
+431 AKNMKDLRTEYDGD
-445 EKQYYTFLKHYLT
+445 YKQYYTFLKHYLT

-484 MMKKLDQEEQLA
+484 MMKKLDQEEPLA
-496 NDEIPLTQ
+496 TDEIPLTQ

-511 VGAYSHIFG
+511 VGAYSHVFG

-530 ALVITDLDIC
+530 ALVITDLDVC
-540 DKPDNG
+540 DNG
-546 HAKKERYKD
+546 HATKGRYKA
-555 GTNQI
+555 GTNQV

-566 KNYFEEENNI
+566 KSYFEEKDI

-593 ENKRWK
+593 VHKRWK
-599 KNPDGNMKVYFQ
+599 KNPDGNMRVYFQ
-611 EEEDGYQA
+611 VEEEGYQA
-619 RTFEDGFIH
+619 RSFEDGFIH
-628 INKSFIRE
+628 INKTFISE
-636 NKDKINGLNPK
+636 NKKKIIGLKPK

-658 AIDAYTLAEDGI
+658 AMDAYTLAEDGI

-680 IYLSKKEDDKDFCG
+680 IYLSMKKDDKDFCG
-694 WSIPKYIKE
+694 WRIPQYIKE
-703 GLLWL
+703 GLLWM

>member
-1 MHIRKIT
+1 
-8 VRNYRLLKDFSIDL
+8 
-22 EEKLSL
+22 
-28 IVGKNNSGKTSLLQ
+28 
-42 LLNTMLNGTEPTY
+42 
-55 NDFNLDYRKMLWNQI
+55 MLWNQI

-78 EDYKED
+78 EDYKEN

-95 EADNLDCLGKILMDL
+95 EADNLACLGKILMDL

-118 IGFDYYLGYANYV
+118 IGFDYYLSYANYV
-131 NLRKECR
+131 NLRKDCR

-152 EIDEKKLLRNEFDY
+152 KIDEEKLLRNEFDY
-166 LLSKKIGNYFKLTRK
+166 LLSKKIGNYFKLARK
-181 SIEFDIANNL
+181 SIEFDKDSNQ
-191 PNEENYIDLKKRV
+191 PNEKNYIDLKKRV
-204 DFRLEDLISFG
+204 DFRLDDLISFG

-223 ANIQKDSTLS
+223 ANVQKDSTLS

-244 DGTASESIENFE
+244 DGTASESMENFE

-268 QYQDIFSD
+268 QYQNIFSD

-426 YNEVK
+426 NNEVK
-431 AKNMKDLRAEYDGD
+431 AKNMKDLRVEYDGD
-445 EKQYYTFLKHYLT
+445 DKQYYTFLKHYLT

-484 MMKKLDQEEQLA
+484 MMKKLDQEEPLA

-511 VGAYSHIFG
+511 VGAYSHVFG

-530 ALVITDLDIC
+530 ALVITDLDVC
-540 DKPDNG
+540 EKADNG
-546 HAKKERYKD
+546 HAIKGRYRA

-566 KNYFEEENNI
+566 KSYFGEKDI
-576 DTLLALSPS
+576 DKLLALSPD

-611 EEEDGYQA
+611 EEEVGYQA
-619 RTFEDGFIH
+619 RSFEDGLIH
-628 INKSFIRE
+628 INQSFIRE
-636 NKDKINGLNPK
+636 NKEKIIGLNPK
-647 KVEAFLGEGDK
+647 KVDAFLGEGEH
-658 AIDAYTLAEDGI
+658 AEDAYWLADDGI

-694 WSIPKYIKE
+694 WRIPQYIKK

>member
-1 MHIRKIT
+1 MHISKIT
-8 VRNYRLLKDFSIDL
+8 VRNYRLLKGFSVDL
-22 EEKLSL
+22 EENLSL

-55 NDFNLDYRKMLWNQI
+55 NDFNLDYRKELWNKI
-70 SASEEAKE
+70 SAIEEAKE

-118 IGFDYYLGYANYV
+118 IGFDYFLSYVNYV
-131 NLRKECR
+131 NLRKECW
-138 ERSEKKKDGIKDKT
+138 ERRDKKKAEIQNKT
-152 EIDEKKLLRNEFDY
+152 EVDDETLLRSEFDY
-166 LLSKKIGNYFKLTRK
+166 LLSKKLSNYFKLTRK
-181 SIEFDIANNL
+181 SIEYDITSSQ
-191 PNEENYIDLKKRV
+191 PNEKIYIDLKKRV
-204 DFRLEDLISFG
+204 DFRLDDLISFG

-223 ANIQKDSTLS
+223 ANVQKDSTLS
-233 GQTSALFERMN
+233 GQTSALFEKMN
-244 DGTASESIENFE
+244 DGTATESMENFE

-268 QYQDIFSD
+268 QYRHIFSD
-276 IISQVATMGGMK
+276 IILQVAKMGGMK
-288 PDETKI
+288 PDETQI

-312 VYDHDSSDLPEHYNG
+312 VYEHDSSDLPEHYNG

-341 IIRKEFMSNKKSRIS
+341 IIRKGFLSNKKSRLS

-377 FIKNIKAILNTP
+377 FIKNIKDILNNP

-398 VQSMISTHSSHIV
+398 VQSIISTHSSHIV

-426 YNEVK
+426 KNEVK
-431 AKNMKDLRAEYDGD
+431 AKNMKDLKAEYDDD

-484 MMKKLDQEEQLA
+484 MMKKLDQEEPLA
-496 NDEIPLTQ
+496 NEEIPLTQ

-511 VGAYSHIFG
+511 VGAYSHVFG
-520 KFINFIGLKK
+520 KFIHFIGLKK
-530 ALVITDLDIC
+530 ALVITDLDVC
-540 DKPDNG
+540 DKPAKG
-546 HAKKERYKD
+546 HPQKERYKKD
-555 GTNQI
+555 TNQI

-566 KNYFEEENNI
+566 KNYFGVTEI
-576 DTLLALSPS
+576 DTLLALNPS
-585 DKIFSWDV
+585 DKIFSWDA

-599 KNPDGNMKVYFQ
+599 KDPEGNMRVYYQ
-611 EEEDGYQA
+611 VEEENYQA
-619 RTFEDGFIH
+619 RSFEDGFIH
-628 INKSFIRE
+628 INQSFIQK
-636 NKDKINGLNPK
+636 NKDKILGLKSNRVK
-647 KVEAFLGEGDK
+647 EFLGKGDK
-658 AIDAYTLAEDGI
+658 ANDAYSLAEDGI
-670 ESKATFAVEI
+670 ESKATLAVEI
-680 IYLSKKEDDKDFCG
+680 IYLSQKEDDKDFCG

-703 GLLWL
+703 GLLWI

>member
-1 MHIRKIT
+1 MHISKIT
-8 VRNYRLLKDFSIDL
+8 VRNFRLLKDFSVDL
-22 EEKLSL
+22 EENLSL

-55 NDFNLDYRKMLWNQI
+55 NDFNLDYRNALWELI
-70 SASEEAKE
+70 FAREEAKE
-78 EDYKED
+78 EHYKED

-131 NLRKECR
+131 NLRKDCR
-138 ERSEKKKDGIKDKT
+138 ERSEKKKAGIKDKT
-152 EIDEKKLLRNEFDY
+152 EVNDEKLLRNEFDY
-166 LLSKKIGNYFKLTRK
+166 LLSKKLGNYFKLTRK
-181 SIEFDIANNL
+181 SIEFNKASNQ

-204 DFRLEDLISFG
+204 DFRLDDLISFG

-223 ANIQKDSTLS
+223 ANVQKDSTLS

-244 DGTASESIENFE
+244 DGTATESIENFE

-276 IISQVATMGGMK
+276 IISQVAKMGGMK

-294 KIISTLQQ
+294 KITSTLQQ

-341 IIRKEFMSNKKSRIS
+341 IIRKEFLSNKKSRMS

-377 FIKNIKAILNTP
+377 FIKNIKDILNTP
-389 LDKDGRTGR
+389 LEKDGRIGR

-426 YNEVK
+426 NNEVK

-484 MMKKLDQEEQLA
+484 MMKKLDQEEPLT

-540 DKPDNG
+540 DKPNNG
-546 HAKKERYKD
+546 HAKKGRYNA

-566 KNYFEEENNI
+566 KSYFEEKDI
-576 DTLLALSPS
+576 DTLLALRPS
-585 DKIFSWDV
+585 DKIFSWNV

-599 KNPDGNMKVYFQ
+599 KNPDGNMKVFFQ
-611 EEEDGYQA
+611 VEEDGYQA
-619 RTFEDGFIH
+619 RSFEDGFIH

-636 NKDKINGLNPK
+636 NKEKIIGLNPK
-647 KVEAFLGEGDK
+647 KVDAFLGEGDK
-658 AIDAYTLAEDGI
+658 VIDAYTLAEDGI

-680 IYLSKKEDDKDFCG
+680 IYLSKKEADKDFCG

-703 GLLWL
+703 GLLWI

>member
-1 MHIRKIT
+1 MHISKIT
-8 VRNYRLLKDFSIDL
+8 VKNYRLLKDFSVDL
-22 EEKLSL
+22 EENLSL

-55 NDFNLDYRKMLWNQI
+55 NDFNLDYRKVLWEQI
-70 SASEEAKE
+70 SNLEKAKE

-110 DENIHTAV
+110 DEHIHTAV

-131 NLRKECR
+131 NLRKDCR

-152 EIDEKKLLRNEFDY
+152 EFDEEKLLRNEFEY
-166 LLSKKIGNYFKLTRK
+166 LLSKKLGNYFKLTRK
-181 SIEFDIANNL
+181 SIEFDIANNQ
-191 PNEENYIDLKKRV
+191 PNEENYIDLKKRA
-204 DFRLEDLISFG
+204 DFRLDDLISFG

-223 ANIQKDSTLS
+223 ANVQKDSTLS

-244 DGTASESIENFE
+244 DGTATESIENFE

-268 QYQDIFSD
+268 QYRDIFSD
-276 IISQVATMGGMK
+276 IISQVAKMGGMK

-341 IIRKEFMSNKKSRIS
+341 IIRKEFMSNKKSRMS

-377 FIKNIKAILNTP
+377 FIKNIKDILSTP

-411 SESDFDDIKYMVRTG
+411 AESDFDDIKYMVRKG
-426 YNEVK
+426 NNEVK
-431 AKNMKDLRAEYDGD
+431 AKNMKDLRVEYDGD
-445 EKQYYTFLKHYLT
+445 DKQYYTFLKHYLT

-484 MMKKLDQEEQLA
+484 MMKKLDQEEPLA

-511 VGAYSHIFG
+511 VGAYSHVFG

-530 ALVITDLDIC
+530 ALVITDLDVC
-540 DKPDNG
+540 DKADNG
-546 HAKKERYKD
+546 HATKCRYKA

-566 KNYFEEENNI
+566 KNYFEEKDI

-593 ENKRWK
+593 VHKRWK
-599 KNPDGNMKVYFQ
+599 KNPDGNMRVYFQ
-611 EEEDGYQA
+611 VEEEGYQA
-619 RTFEDGFIH
+619 RSFEDGFIH
-628 INKSFIRE
+628 INKSFISE
-636 NKDKINGLNPK
+636 NKKKIIGLKPK

-658 AIDAYTLAEDGI
+658 AMDAYTLAEDGI

-680 IYLSKKEDDKDFCG
+680 IYLSMKKDDKDFCG
-694 WSIPKYIKE
+694 WSIPQYIKE
-703 GLLWL
+703 GLLWM

>member
-1 MHIRKIT
+1 M
-8 VRNYRLLKDFSIDL
+8 
-22 EEKLSL
+22 
-28 IVGKNNSGKTSLLQ
+28 IVGKNNTGKTSLLQ

-55 NDFNLDYRKMLWNQI
+55 NDFNLDYRKVLWEQI
-70 SASEEAKE
+70 SASEKAKE

-110 DENIHTAV
+110 DEHIHTAV

-131 NLRKECR
+131 NLRKDCR
-138 ERSEKKKDGIKDKT
+138 ERSEKKKAGIKVKT
-152 EIDEKKLLRNEFDY
+152 EVDEEKLLRNEFEY
-166 LLSKKIGNYFKLTRK
+166 LLSKKLGNYFKLTRK
-181 SIEFDIANNL
+181 SIEFDIANNQ

-223 ANIQKDSTLS
+223 ANVQKDSTLS

-244 DGTASESIENFE
+244 DGTATESIENFE

-268 QYQDIFSD
+268 QYRDIFSD
-276 IISQVATMGGMK
+276 IISQVAKMGGMK

-341 IIRKEFMSNKKSRIS
+341 IIRKGFLSNKKSRMS

-377 FIKNIKAILNTP
+377 FIKNIKDILNTP

-426 YNEVK
+426 NNEVK
-431 AKNMKDLRAEYDGD
+431 AKNMKDLRVEYDGD
-445 EKQYYTFLKHYLT
+445 DKQYYTFLKHYLT

-484 MMKKLDQEEQLA
+484 MMKKLDQEEPLA

-511 VGAYSHIFG
+511 VGAYSHVFG

-530 ALVITDLDIC
+530 ALVITDLDVC
-540 DKPDNG
+540 DNG
-546 HAKKERYKD
+546 HATKGRYKA
-555 GTNQI
+555 GTNQV

-566 KNYFEEENNI
+566 KSYFEEKDI

-593 ENKRWK
+593 VHKRWK
-599 KNPDGNMKVYFQ
+599 KNPDGNMRVYFQ
-611 EEEDGYQA
+611 VEEEGYQA
-619 RTFEDGFIH
+619 RSFEDGFIH
-628 INKSFIRE
+628 INKTFISE
-636 NKDKINGLNPK
+636 NKKKIIGLKPK

-658 AIDAYTLAEDGI
+658 AMDAYTLAEDGI

-680 IYLSKKEDDKDFCG
+680 IYLSMKKDDKDFCG
-694 WSIPKYIKE
+694 WRIPQYIKE
-703 GLLWL
+703 GLLWM

>member
-1 MHIRKIT
+1 MHISKIT
-8 VRNYRLLKDFSIDL
+8 VRNYRLLKDFSVDL
-22 EEKLSL
+22 EENLSL

-55 NDFNLDYRKMLWNQI
+55 NDFNLDYRKVLWEQI
-70 SASEEAKE
+70 SASEEVKV
-78 EDYKED
+78 EDYKD
-84 GISLRLFIEYG
+84 NGISLRLFIEYG

-131 NLRKECR
+131 NLRKDCR
-138 ERSEKKKDGIKDKT
+138 ERSEKKKAGIKVKT
-152 EIDEKKLLRNEFDY
+152 EVDEEKLLRNEFEY
-166 LLSKKIGNYFKLTRK
+166 LLSKKLGNYFKLTRK
-181 SIEFDIANNL
+181 SIEFDIANNQ
-191 PNEENYIDLKKRV
+191 PNEENYIDLKKRA
-204 DFRLEDLISFG
+204 DFRLDDLISFG

-223 ANIQKDSTLS
+223 ANVQKDSTLS

-244 DGTASESIENFE
+244 DGTATESIENFE

-268 QYQDIFSD
+268 QYRDIFSD
-276 IISQVATMGGMK
+276 IISQVAKMGGMK

-341 IIRKEFMSNKKSRIS
+341 IIRKGFLSNKKSRMS

-377 FIKNIKAILNTP
+377 FIKNIKDILNTP

-426 YNEVK
+426 NNEVK
-431 AKNMKDLRAEYDGD
+431 AKNMKDLRVEYDGD
-445 EKQYYTFLKHYLT
+445 DKQYYTFLKHYLT

-484 MMKKLDQEEQLA
+484 MMKKLDQEEPLA

-511 VGAYSHIFG
+511 VGAYSHVFG

-530 ALVITDLDIC
+530 ALVITDLDVC
-540 DKPDNG
+540 DNG
-546 HAKKERYKD
+546 HATKGRYKA

-566 KNYFEEENNI
+566 KNYFEEKDI

-593 ENKRWK
+593 VHKRWK
-599 KNPDGNMKVYFQ
+599 KNPDGNMRVYFQ
-611 EEEDGYQA
+611 VEEEGYQA
-619 RTFEDGFIH
+619 RSFEDGFIH
-628 INKSFIRE
+628 INKSFISE
-636 NKDKINGLNPK
+636 NKKKIIGLKPK

-680 IYLSKKEDDKDFCG
+680 IYLSIKKVDKDFCG

-703 GLLWL
+703 GLLWI

>member
-1 MHIRKIT
+1 MHISKIT
-8 VRNYRLLKDFSIDL
+8 VKNYRLLKDFSVDL
-22 EEKLSL
+22 EENLSL
-28 IVGKNNSGKTSLLQ
+28 IVGKNNTGKTSLLQ

-55 NDFNLDYRKMLWNQI
+55 NDFNLDYRKVLWEQI
-70 SASEEAKE
+70 SASEKAKE

-110 DENIHTAV
+110 DEHIHTAV

-131 NLRKECR
+131 NLRKDCR
-138 ERSEKKKDGIKDKT
+138 ERSEKKKAGIKVKT
-152 EIDEKKLLRNEFDY
+152 EVDEEKLLRNEFEY
-166 LLSKKIGNYFKLTRK
+166 LLSKKLGNYFKLTRK
-181 SIEFDIANNL
+181 SIEFDIANNQ

-223 ANIQKDSTLS
+223 ANVQKDSTLS

-244 DGTASESIENFE
+244 DGTATESIENFE

-268 QYQDIFSD
+268 QYRDIFSD
-276 IISQVATMGGMK
+276 IISQVAKMGGMK

-341 IIRKEFMSNKKSRIS
+341 IIRKGFLSNKKSRMS

-377 FIKNIKAILNTP
+377 FIKNIKDILNTP

-426 YNEVK
+426 NNEVK
-431 AKNMKDLRAEYDGD
+431 AKNMKDLRVEYDGD
-445 EKQYYTFLKHYLT
+445 DKQYYTFLKHYLT

-484 MMKKLDQEEQLA
+484 MMKKLDQEEPLA

-511 VGAYSHIFG
+511 VGAYSHVFG

-530 ALVITDLDIC
+530 ALVITDLDVC
-540 DKPDNG
+540 DNG
-546 HAKKERYKD
+546 HATKGRYKA
-555 GTNQI
+555 GTNQV

-566 KNYFEEENNI
+566 KSYFEEKDI

-593 ENKRWK
+593 VHKRWK
-599 KNPDGNMKVYFQ
+599 KNPDGNMRVYFQ
-611 EEEDGYQA
+611 VEEEGYQA
-619 RTFEDGFIH
+619 RSFEDGFIH
-628 INKSFIRE
+628 INKTFISE
-636 NKDKINGLNPK
+636 NKKKIIGLKPK

-658 AIDAYTLAEDGI
+658 AMDAYTLAEDGI

-680 IYLSKKEDDKDFCG
+680 IYLSMKKDDKDFCG
-694 WSIPKYIKE
+694 WRIPQYIKE
-703 GLLWL
+703 GLLWM